1 MAPIQCYA
9 VRTCQDCHMQK
20 KFLGQ
25 PLVFRTANIE
35 DINYPY
41 TDYRAADKDITVRV
55 RDQYSRHTLLGI
67 NQFGLM
73 MFEQFPDIL
82 GIRTADY
89 MYGEAVPGLLTAQ
102 SSGYDLARRET
113 ATVTISELNRTRN
126 SIETRV

>member
-1 MAPIQCYA
+1 
-9 VRTCQDCHMQK
+9 MQR

-25 PLVFRTANIE
+25 ALVCRSANIE
-35 DINYPY
+35 DTNYPF
-41 TDYRAADKDITVRV
+41 TDFRLPDKEITVRV

-73 MFEQFPDIL
+73 LFEQFPDIL

-102 SSGYDLARRET
+102 ASGYDLARRET
-113 ATVTISELNRTRN
+113 ATVTVNELTRTDKAIEARVEVRN
-126 SIETRV
+126 